1 MSTAPKGP
9 PRFVPTLTEVVRK
22 PAPKRETKRID
33 YEAEGLVQRVVKEVE
48 LSMEQRLGA
57 AIDQM
62 VLEQMETL
70 RPLLKR
76 DLETLVRH
84 AVNNALQ
91 AKRRDP

>member
-1 MSTAPKGP
+1 MSTAPKPP

-22 PAPKRETKRID
+22 TAGKREAKRID
-33 YEAEGLVQRVVKEVE
+33 YEAEGLVQRVLKEVE

-62 VLEQMETL
+62 VLEQLETL

-84 AVNNALQ
+84 AVNSVLQ
-91 AKRRDP
+91 AKRREP

>member
-1 MSTAPKGP
+1 MTTTPKP

-22 PAPKRETKRID
+22 PAPKRESKRID
-33 YEAEGLVQRVVKEVE
+33 YEAEGLVQRVVKQVE

-62 VLEQMETL
+62 VLEQLETL

-84 AVNNALQ
+84 AVTSALQ
-91 AKRRDP
+91 AKRRES

>member
-1 MSTAPKGP
+1 MSSSPKHP

-22 PAPKRETKRID
+22 SAAKREPKRID
-33 YEAEGLVQRVVKEVE
+33 YEAEGLVQRVLKEVE

-62 VLEQMETL
+62 VLEQLETL

-91 AKRRDP
+91 AKRRDA

>member
-1 MSTAPKGP
+1 MSTSSKHP

-22 PAPKRETKRID
+22 PAAKRELKRID
-33 YEAEGLVQRVVKEVE
+33 YEAEGLVQRVLKEVE

-62 VLEQMETL
+62 VLEQLETL

-91 AKRRDP
+91 AKRRDA

>member
-1 MSTAPKGP
+1 MSTAPKNP

-22 PAPKRETKRID
+22 PAAKREPKRID
-33 YEAEGLVQRVVKEVE
+33 YEAEGLVQRVLKQVE

-62 VLEQMETL
+62 VLEQLETL

-91 AKRRDP
+91 AKRRET